1 MKMPVAKHADH
12 MTVLTFSIA
21 TASSKCGIISPS
33 YRCYRLVSLH
43 PEMKVAA
50 KTATLT
56 TMTVSEMLAPRIC
69 PVLRRL
75 STSAVIMFASL
86 SAAMA
91 KRRAQLHKL
100 RSDV

>member
-1 MKMPVAKHADH
+1 MKMPVAKHTDH

-21 TASSKCGIISPS
+21 TASSKCGIIGPS
-33 YRCYRLVSLH
+33 YRCYRLVSRQ
-43 PEMKVAA
+43 PEMKVTAR
-50 KTATLT
+50 TATLS
-56 TMTVSEMLAPRIC
+56 TMTVSEMLAPRTC

-86 SAAMA
+86 SAANS
-91 KRRAQLHKL
+91 KRLAHLQNL